1 MMSPSHRSAKFTVA
15 STLQEVS
22 YWSRGCWWWQGDSR
36 SNFPA
41 IMEESTAVKSAPQF
55 DHVFEFSDN
64 VAVMRFIRAFL
75 YLQIVGVIID
85 NTYVELPVLFR
96 VFCRDLLFYVIR
108 FYSRPFI
115 DAIYIFDYYRSNI
128 INGAT
133 SVLKHGRSL
142 SSHDRILSYTSRWD
156 AAYFLMS

>member
-1 MMSPSHRSAKFTVA
+1 MKKWSPLEISLTV
-15 STLQEVS
+15 
-22 YWSRGCWWWQGDSR
+22 
-36 SNFPA
+36 
-41 IMEESTAVKSAPQF
+41 MEESTAKSAPQF

-96 VFCRDLLFYVIR
+96 TFCRDLLFYVIR

-115 DAIYIFDYYRSNI
+115 DAIYIFDYHRSQI
-128 INGAT
+128 IRGAT
-133 SVLKHGRSL
+133 SVFKHGRSL
-142 SSHDRILSYTSRWD
+142 SFHDRVLSYTSRWD
-156 AAYFLMS
+156 AEYS